1 MNSSLAEAFPAGRR
15 LAQELDARG
24 WTQADFAEILGRP
37 VQFVS
42 EIITGKKEITRESA
56 AQIAAALGMSAEF
69 WLNLQDSYHLWRQ
82 SQDPTTQRT
91 LDEVRRRARLNR
103 LAPVSVL
110 RKRGLIKGRT
120 LDQLE
125 AELQDLFELLN
136 IQDEPAFLVAARRSN
151 ATDDLTATQLAWVA
165 CVRRQARRTSVATF
179 SERKLRDLGAALPT
193 ILTAPDRFRRLPER
207 FAAAGVR
214 LVYVEQLPSSKI
226 DGCSFMLDDGTRV
239 IGLSGRGKRLDKVLF
254 TLLHEVAHLTLKHIR
269 RDDLIVEATDNDPH
283 GPAREQEANAQAT
296 SWIIPTSLHRVPERI
311 TATWIAQTAADH
323 GIASIVL
330 IGQLQNRGFLP
341 WRTALVTDAPTVVH
355 ELEGWA

>member
-1 MNSSLAEAFPAGRR
+1 MSSPLAEAFPAGRR
-15 LAQELDARG
+15 LARELDARG

-56 AQIAAALGMSAEF
+56 AQIGAALDTSAEF

-82 SQDPTTQRT
+82 SQDPATQRT
-91 LDEVRRRARLNR
+91 LDDVRRRAWLNR

-110 RKRGLIKGRT
+110 LKRGLIKGRT

-125 AELQDLFELLN
+125 AELQDLFELSN

-165 CVRRQARRTSVATF
+165 CVRRQARRASVATF
-179 SERKLRDLGAALPT
+179 SEGKLKDLGAALPGT
-193 ILTAPDRFRRLPER
+193 LTAPERFRRLPER
-207 FAAAGVR
+207 FAEVGVR

-239 IGLSGRGKRLDKVLF
+239 IGLSGRGRRLDKVLF
-254 TLLHEVAHLTLKHIR
+254 TLLHEVAHLTLKHVKK
-269 RDDLIVEATDNDPH
+269 DDLIVEATDNDPD
-283 GPAREQEANAQAT
+283 GSTREQEANAQAT
-296 SWIIPTSLHRVPERI
+296 SWIVPTPIRRVPERI
-311 TATWIAQTAADH
+311 TATWVSQTAADL
-323 GIASIVL
+323 GIAPIVL
-330 IGQLQNRGFLP
+330 IGQLQNQGVLP

-355 ELEGWA
+355 EIERWT